1 MDTLAQSSDIIRQIL
16 SQYANIP
23 YLNGQINSFV
33 IVSEDGQH
41 FLLMNEGWEG
51 KRHIH
56 HCLIH
61 LQIIEE
67 KIWIHFDGTED
78 GIAEELVAAGIPKE
92 QIVLAF
98 HPTYV
103 RQHTGYAVA

>member
-1 MDTLAQSSDIIRQIL
+1 MDTLARHCDDIRKIL
-16 SQYANIP
+16 SKYASIP
-23 YLNGQINSFV
+23 YLSGQINSFV
-33 IVSEDGQH
+33 IVSEDRHH
-41 FLLMNEGWEG
+41 FLLMNEGWDG

-56 HCLIH
+56 RCLIH
-61 LQIIEE
+61 VQVIED

-98 HPTYV
+98 HPSYI
-103 RQHTGYAVA
+103 RPHTGYAIA